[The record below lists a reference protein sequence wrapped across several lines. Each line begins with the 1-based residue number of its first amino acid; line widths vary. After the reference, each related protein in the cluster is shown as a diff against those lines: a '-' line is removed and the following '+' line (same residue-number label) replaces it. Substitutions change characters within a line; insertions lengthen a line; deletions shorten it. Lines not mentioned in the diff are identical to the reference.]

1 MPPMLRKF
9 PSLSRFYSKL
19 FYELLPAA
27 IASAVGGM
35 VFNHYTKAPVATPPV
50 AIVSPASAEMLQMV
64 RDEHAVFVDYL
75 KKNAETRLQAEL
87 AAEQD
92 AKRIS
97 VAEQAAREARA
108 AETHALALAAHAT
121 ERPEKKLA
129 VRQPTPYPDKVVP
142 SEPLQLHAMTTV
154 TAPVQPAP
162 PLAASPMHRADSV
175 IMAKLRGAA
184 ATVERVP
191 SWVRSAT
198 DWFSGDAP
206 PRPPAELS
214 PRNFLKASM

>member
-1 MPPMLRKF
+1 MLARF
-9 PSLSRFYSKL
+9 PALSRFYSKL
-19 FYELLPAA
+19 LYELLPAA

-35 VFNHYTKAPVATPPV
+35 VFNHYAKAPVATPAA
-50 AIVSPASAEMLQMV
+50 AIVSPASAELLQMV

-75 KKNAETRLQAEL
+75 KKNAETRQQAEL

-97 VAEQAAREARA
+97 AAEQAAREARA
-108 AETHALALAAHAT
+108 AEARALALAAHAT
-121 ERPEKKLA
+121 EKPDRKLA
-129 VRQPTPYPDKVVP
+129 AKQPLLHPDRAVP
-142 SEPLQLHAMTTV
+142 SEPLQLHAVAAV
-154 TAPVQPAP
+154 TAPVSPAATITAP
-162 PLAASPMHRADSV
+162 PTYSDDSF
-175 IMAKLRGAA
+175 IMAKLRGAT
-184 ATVERVP
+184 ATVESIP

-198 DWFSGDAP
+198 DWFTGSDP

>member
-1 MPPMLRKF
+1 MLRKF

-19 FYELLPAA
+19 FYELIPAA

-35 VFNHYTKAPVATPPV
+35 VFNHYTTRAPVAAPPV
-50 AIVSPASAEMLQMV
+50 AIVSPASVEMLQLV

-75 KKNAETRLQAEL
+75 KKNAETHQQAEL

-97 VAEQAAREARA
+97 ASEQAVREARA
-108 AETHALALAAHAT
+108 AEARALTLAAHAT
-121 ERPEKKLA
+121 EKPEKKVA
-129 VRQPTPYPDKVVP
+129 TKQPAPHPDRAVP
-142 SEPLQLHAMTTV
+142 SEPLQLHAMAVV
-154 TAPVQPAP
+154 TAPVQPAAAPLPAP
-162 PLAASPMHRADSV
+162 PALSDEGY
-175 IMAKLRGAA
+175 IMGKVHSTV
-184 ATVERVP
+184 ATVESIP

-198 DWFSGDAP
+198 DWFSGGAP
-206 PRPPAELS
+206 PRPPGELS

>member
-1 MPPMLRKF
+1 MLRRC

-27 IASAVGGM
+27 TASAVGGM
-35 VFNHYTKAPVATPPV
+35 VFNHYTKAPVAPPAA
-50 AIVSPASAEMLQMV
+50 AIVSPASAELLQMV

-75 KKNAETRLQAEL
+75 KKNAETRQQAEL

-97 VAEQAAREARA
+97 AAEQAAREARA
-108 AETHALALAAHAT
+108 AETRALALAAHAA
-121 ERPEKKLA
+121 EKPDRKLA
-129 VRQPTPYPDKVVP
+129 AKQPALHPDRAIP
-142 SEPLQLHAMTTV
+142 SEPLQLHAMAAI
-154 TAPVQPAP
+154 TAPLQPAAALTAP
-162 PLAASPMHRADSV
+162 PTHGDDGF
-175 IMAKLRGAA
+175 IMAKLRGAT
-184 ATVERVP
+184 ATVESIP

-198 DWFSGDAP
+198 DWFVGGAP

-214 PRNFLKASM
+214 PRNFFKASM